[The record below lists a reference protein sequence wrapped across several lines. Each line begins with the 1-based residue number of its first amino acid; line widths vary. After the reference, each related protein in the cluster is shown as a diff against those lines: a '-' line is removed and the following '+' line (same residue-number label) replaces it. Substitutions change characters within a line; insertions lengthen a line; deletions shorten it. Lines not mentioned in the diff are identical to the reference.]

1 MAASLPTLC
10 IDDESFRNTVV
21 DGLNGYLFRAEEECQ
36 QQIEKIMKDK
46 KLEQSLKRGAKA
58 SAEKHSSKYFA
69 QHVLDVYKKAIETQN
84 NSFKSKFINLVTKV
98 NPWKK

>member
-1 MAASLPTLC
+1 MKQEKLELITDFYEFTMS
-10 IDDESFRNTVV
+10 
-21 DGLNGYLFRAEEECQ
+21 NGYLFKNEQECSEC
-36 QQIEKIMKDK
+36 IVKIIKDK

-69 QHVLDVYKKAIETQN
+69 EHVLDVYKKAIETQN
-84 NSFKSKFINLVTKV
+84 NTLKSKFIDLVSKV